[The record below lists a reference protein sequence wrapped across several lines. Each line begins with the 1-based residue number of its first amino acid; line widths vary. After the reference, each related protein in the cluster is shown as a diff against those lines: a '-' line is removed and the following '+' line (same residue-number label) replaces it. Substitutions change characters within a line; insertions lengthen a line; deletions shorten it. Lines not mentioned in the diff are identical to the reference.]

1 MQGSM
6 SIERMCQLA
15 EVSRAGFYRVYSLL
29 RARHE
34 RACRAEDGWVFPSAA
49 ACGHFDGNA
58 AKEQHKKALDKSR
71 VNYFVPYVLRHT
83 ALTNLG
89 KQATGVVIGIRRA
102 THARDQIRPGRG
114 CRLAMA
120 CSNAAIASR
129 LVSVRSRAQPTTL
142 RENPI
147 PIMNGRFI

>member
-1 MQGSM
+1 MTP
-6 SIERMCQLA
+6 
-15 EVSRAGFYRVYSLL
+15 RVYSLL

-89 KQATGVVIGIRRA
+89 KQAGSDVFVLARIAGHSSITVTQRYIHPQADAIQRVFTSKLLGVGTNSGTPAKQAIQA
-102 THARDQIRPGRG
+102 SSPP
-114 CRLAMA
+114 CRTSTCKL
-120 CSNAAIASR
+120 I
-129 LVSVRSRAQPTTL
+129 
-142 RENPI
+142 I
-147 PIMNGRFI
+147 